1 MQPMVPFSAVPLQR
15 RRLGV
20 LPLAAITAVLAR
32 PALAA
37 FPDRPVIIVVPF
49 PPGGGV
55 DAAARAIAEGMAAEL
70 GIAVQVDN
78 RPGGTSSIGAGFVA
92 RSAPDGH
99 TLLIG
104 TTSLSINPVM
114 QPNLPPGDPR
124 KAFAPVG
131 QVLQVPYM
139 LTVGPTAPAG
149 DLAALI
155 AWSRAHPGRLDF
167 ANGGSG
173 SGQRMA
179 ASLLAYRAGIEVNH
193 VPYRGSAPAV
203 IDLAAGRVQAIF
215 AQPIEVGPVMQ
226 SGAARALAVSTAT
239 RSPAFPDVP
248 AVAETVPGFNVGSW
262 SGLFAP
268 AGTPEP
274 VLDRLN
280 AALNAA
286 MRNDAMRARFRAE
299 GAEFVGGTRAA
310 FAELLDREIRGWTE
324 LQQATGLRID

>member
-1 MQPMVPFSAVPLQR
+1 MIPSATFVTATR
-15 RRLGV
+15 R
-20 LPLAAITAVLAR
+20 LAAIALATMTAGFAA
-32 PALAA
+32 PAFAA
-37 FPDRPVIIVVPF
+37 FPDRPIIIVVPF

-55 DAAARAIAEGMAAEL
+55 DAAARAIAEGMAADL
-70 GIAVQVDN
+70 GSAVQVDN
-78 RPGGTSSIGAGFVA
+78 RPGGTSSIGAGYVA

-99 TLLIG
+99 TLLLG

-114 QPNLPPGDPR
+114 QPSLPPGDPR
-124 KAFAPVG
+124 TAFAPVG

-139 LTVGPTAPAG
+139 LAVGPTVQAA

-155 AWSRAHPGRLDF
+155 AWARSNPGRLDF

-179 ASLLAYRAGIEVNH
+179 ASLLAFRAGIEVSH

-203 IDLAAGRVQAIF
+203 IDLAAGRVHAIF
-215 AQPIEVGPVMQ
+215 AQPIEVAPVIQ
-226 SGAARALAVSTAT
+226 AGAVRAIAVSTAT

-268 AGTPEP
+268 AGTPEA

-286 MRNDAMRARFRAE
+286 LRNDALRARFRAE

-310 FAELLDREIRGWTE
+310 FAELLDREIQRWLE
-324 LQQATGLRID
+324 LQRATGLTID